1 MRPSPGKANIISRG
15 GRPHLSRE
23 LLSRSH
29 GFMDTLQEDRQMT
42 EPIFE
47 AVIALAIIIVVAAV
61 LFLFNKMRER
71 KNEI

>member
-1 MRPSPGKANIISRG
+1 MRPSPGRANTISRG

-23 LLSRSH
+23 LLSGSH
-29 GFMDTLQEDRQMT
+29 GFIDTLQGDRQMT

-47 AVIALAIIIVVAAV
+47 AVIALAIIIVIAAV

-71 KNEI
+71 KNGI

>member
-1 MRPSPGKANIISRG
+1 
-15 GRPHLSRE
+15 
-23 LLSRSH
+23 
-29 GFMDTLQEDRQMT
+29 MT

-71 KNEI
+71 KDGT

>member
-1 MRPSPGKANIISRG
+1 MA
-15 GRPHLSRE
+15 
-23 LLSRSH
+23 
-29 GFMDTLQEDRQMT
+29 